1 MIYHISSNKSQVS
14 QKCHKI
20 TRVKL
25 LGVQSAT
32 PQDMSFQVSKK
43 GGRLASGYAVG
54 GQGQSS
60 WKIFNF

>member
-1 MIYHISSNKSQVS
+1 M
-14 QKCHKI
+14 KCHSV

-25 LGVQSAT
+25 MGVQSAT
-32 PQDMSFQVSKK
+32 PQDMSLQVSKK
-43 GGRLASGYAVG
+43 GGRLASGEAVG